1 MGVATQVGC
10 TTLCANTGGLIEVSN
25 LLGEAFMESE
35 YSRLG
40 GTIVH
45 IRRLCGKGS
54 LASNVDNVAVVL
66 LDHAWEELLSKEYG
80 SDNVDIKDS
89 PNTSLRHVQ
98 KRVRICKASVID
110 ENGWVPMLGSDSI
123 SNR

>member
-1 MGVATQVGC
+1 
-10 TTLCANTGGLIEVSN
+10 VSN
-25 LLGEAFMESE
+25 LLGEAFMESK

-66 LDHAWEELLSKEYG
+66 LDHTGEELLGKEDG

-98 KRVRICKASVID
+98 KRVCVCKASVVN
-110 ENGWVPMLGSDSI
+110 ENCWIPMVGSDII